1 MAGQNSRT
9 VTLELNTQTT
19 GTDNV
24 VKLASEL
31 EKLAKKGG
39 EAAPEFQRLA
49 DELDS
54 IAKQQDAISAF
65 NQTAEAVDKA
75 NQAMIAARAAAEAEG
90 ATLAW
95 LQANLEDA
103 RGAEERYAASV
114 TEANGVLRQSR
125 TGYLDARAA
134 ISAYLAE
141 IGGAKSASREEA
153 AALKEKQQALREAK
167 AAYDGAK
174 ASVAAL
180 TPEYDKLKRS
190 SAEAAAELKEQER
203 AFNQTDK
210 AAKDASAEYQALTDT
225 LEKVSQAMAA
235 LGVDASRVVDEQN
248 RVTQSMAQL
257 EVKAK
262 GMQAALVSTG
272 TAASTAAQR
281 IESAFGTVG
290 VRSADSLRGEILRIN
305 QAMMALARETNLTE
319 ADFERAFSASKKK
332 VAELEQQLRQAEGT
346 TKSVGSSLG
355 SMFSQFGT
363 ASAVFSIVSAGINAI
378 TQAAAGVPKVTA
390 EFQTMN
396 RTLAVLTGS
405 TAAAAKEFEYIKG
418 VANRTGS
425 DIKGMGD
432 AYIRLAAATK
442 DTALEGGQTKRVFEA
457 VSGAMGMLGAS
468 SAETENALMAV
479 SQMVSKGVVS
489 MEEMRQQLGERL
501 PGAFQVT
508 AKELGITVADL
519 NDLISSGK
527 LAADDMLPAMAR
539 GLETMYNTGAK
550 NDTLIGKWT
559 EFTNAVKVS
568 SAAVGDSGLLDSL
581 LTVGRIGAGAIAH
594 LTEGFIFFGK
604 TVGGVTAGLMN
615 GDLKGALA
623 ELANEADKMN
633 SRVADIS
640 GSSKKTQ
647 KSVAELAAEAKK
659 AGQEFITLGD
669 GTKIATAS
677 VEGAS
682 EGFIKFLNTSAKA
695 TKSAEDFSTSAR
707 KVTEYTR
714 AAGEAT
720 ITAANALGSEIDK
733 RRAAQQVAE
742 DNAKAL
748 DALVVAEKKVL
759 SVMEAEALKRAEAM
773 RDGEAASDAHKKQL
787 VELGDEI
794 QKRQIAVQGLEN
806 QAEANRVLAQARQ
819 TEAETTKDNSDRLI
833 ELRTNYELLVGAS
846 KAAQQAVADH
856 TGTQQ
861 QANVVKNEAMKAER
875 LYLDALDDSKAKI
888 TANLNVKRAQLDL
901 DATGINL
908 AIQQQQTAY
917 ASAKALGD
925 EYTANQALLK
935 IKEYQIKLMQ
945 LTAKM
950 REAEAQSQLAQI
962 EVDREAA
969 RAKGLLN
976 AAMEAE
982 LKARTL
988 AAQAK
993 SLEGKISA
1001 ETAKQM
1007 QDLYDRTVAGGSA
1020 ASGAAAGYDRLSGS
1034 IQGVGYSAA
1043 GASANVSR
1051 LMSDLDKYE
1060 ASKYSKPGSG
1070 IVRDD
1075 NGNVELDKN
1084 GNVVTDA
1091 TSVLDRKFMQGR
1103 SAPVDITS
1111 AMYKK
1116 GASVEEVKAA
1126 QKYYGEL
1133 YQRSAATM
1141 LTGNLGNN
1149 YNATTMTNR
1158 ASSQAMDKALELAR
1172 IELATGSAVDLG
1184 TSISDLQAQALAKI
1198 RYGAGVSGPEAQRE
1212 AIKNAGNTASSQPIN
1227 ITIGGKTTS
1236 MSMAS
1241 TKDAMALTGILRQL
1255 ESDSGRAY

>member
-9 VTLELNTQTT
+9 VTLTLDTQTS

-49 DELDS
+49 GELDS

-65 NQTAEAVDKA
+65 KQTAEAVDKA
-75 NQAMIAARAAAEAEG
+75 NKAMVDARAAAQGEG
-90 ATLAW
+90 AALAG
-95 LQANLEDA
+95 LELA
-103 RGAEERYAASV
+103 LNKTKAAEENHAVSVREAA
-114 TEANGVLRQSR
+114 TALQSSKM
-125 TGYLDARAA
+125 GYLDARAA

-153 AALKEKQQALREAK
+153 AALKEKQQVLRDAK

-180 TPEYDKLKRS
+180 TPAYNSLKQA
-190 SAEAAAELKEQER
+190 SAAAAAELKSQER
-203 AFNQTDK
+203 AFNGADA
-210 AAKDASAEYQALTDT
+210 AAKEASAEYQALTDT
-225 LEKVSQAMAA
+225 LAKVSQAMTT
-235 LGVDASRVVDEQN
+235 LGVDATNVVAEQN

-257 EVKAK
+257 ETRAK
-262 GMQAALVSTG
+262 SMQAALTSTG
-272 TAASTAAQR
+272 TAATTTAQR
-281 IESAFGTVG
+281 IENAFGTVG
-290 VRSADSLRGEILRIN
+290 VRSADSLRAEILRVQ
-305 QAMMALARETNLTE
+305 QAMMALARESGITD
-319 ADFERAFSASKKK
+319 ADFNRAFSSSKKK
-332 VAELEQQLRQAEGT
+332 VAELEQQLKQAEGA

-355 SMFSQFGT
+355 GMFSQFGT
-363 ASAVFSIVSAGINAI
+363 ASAVFSVVSAGINAI
-378 TQAAAGVPKVTA
+378 SSAAAGIPKVTA
-390 EFQTMN
+390 EFQTML
-396 RTLAVLTGS
+396 RTLTVLTGN
-405 TAAAAKEFEYIKG
+405 TTAAAKEFEYIKG

-442 DTALEGGQTKRVFEA
+442 DTALEGAQTKRVFEA

-527 LAADDMLPAMAR
+527 LAADDVLPAMAR
-539 GLETMYNTGAK
+539 GLEQMYNTGAK
-550 NDTLIGKWT
+550 NDTLIGKWR

-581 LTVGRIGAGAIAH
+581 LTVGRVGAGAIAH

-604 TVGGVTAGLMN
+604 TVGVVAAGIKA

-623 ELANEADKMN
+623 ELSAEAEKMN

-640 GSSKKTQ
+640 GGSSKTQ
-647 KSVAELAAEAKK
+647 KSISELAAEAKK
-659 AGQEFITLGD
+659 AGQEFITLAD

-682 EGFIKFLNTSAKA
+682 NGFIEFLNKSAKA

-707 KVTEYTR
+707 KVAEYTR
-714 AAGEAT
+714 SAGEAS

-759 SVMEAEALKRAEAM
+759 DTMEAEAMRRAEAL
-773 RDGEAASDAHKKQL
+773 RDGEASSDAHKKQL
-787 VELGDEI
+787 TELGDEI
-794 QKRQIAVQGLEN
+794 QKRHIAIQGLEN
-806 QAEANRVLAQARQ
+806 QAEANRVLAQAREIESQ
-819 TEAETTKDNSDRLI
+819 TTKDNSARLV
-833 ELRTNYELLVGAS
+833 ELKANYDLLAEAS
-846 KAAQQAVADH
+846 KAAQKAVADH

-875 LYLDALDDSKAKI
+875 LYLDALEDSKAKI
-888 TANLNVKRAQLDL
+888 VANTNVKRAQLDL
-901 DATGINL
+901 ETAGINL
-908 AIQQQQTAY
+908 AIQQQQTIYATARAY
-917 ASAKALGD
+917 GD
-925 EYTANQALLK
+925 EYGANQALLK

-945 LTAKM
+945 LTARM

-962 EVDREAA
+962 EVDRAA
-969 RAKGLLN
+969 AIAKGTMTSAL
-976 AAMEAE
+976 EAE

-988 AAQAK
+988 SAQAK
-993 SLEGKISA
+993 AIEGKISA

-1007 QDLYDRTVAGGSA
+1007 QDLYDRTIAGGNA
-1020 ASGAAAGYDRLSGS
+1020 ATGAAPGYDRLSGS
-1034 IQGVGYSAA
+1034 LQGVGYSAA
-1043 GASANVSR
+1043 GASASVER
-1051 LMSDLDKYE
+1051 LMSDLDRYE
-1060 ASKYSKPGSG
+1060 ASRYSKPGSG
-1070 IVRDD
+1070 IVRDE
-1075 NGNVELDKN
+1075 NGNVELDRN
-1084 GNVVTDA
+1084 GRIVTDT
-1091 TSVLDRKFMQGR
+1091 TSVLDRKFMQNR
-1103 SAPVDITS
+1103 AAPVDIVS
-1111 AMYKK
+1111 QMYQK
-1116 GASVEEVKAA
+1116 GASIEEVKAA

-1133 YQRSAATM
+1133 YQRAAATM

-1149 YNATTMTNR
+1149 ANAAMMTNR

-1172 IELATGSAVDLG
+1172 VELLTGAQVDLG
-1184 TSISDLQAQALAKI
+1184 TSVSDLQAQALAKI
-1198 RYGAGVSGPEAQRE
+1198 QYGAGVDGIGEQAK
-1212 AIKNAGNTASSQPIN
+1212 AIKNAGNAANSQPVN
-1227 ITIGGKTTS
+1227 ITIGGKTKAVN
-1236 MSMAS
+1236 MAS
-1241 TKDAMALTGILRQL
+1241 SGDALALAGILKQL
-1255 ESDSGRAY
+1255 ESDSARY